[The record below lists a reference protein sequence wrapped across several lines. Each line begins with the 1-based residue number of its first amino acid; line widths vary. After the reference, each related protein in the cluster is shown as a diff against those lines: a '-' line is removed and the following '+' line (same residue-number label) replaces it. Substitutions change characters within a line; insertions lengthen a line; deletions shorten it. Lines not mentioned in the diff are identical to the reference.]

1 MKARARRVTED
12 RGAMALIVAI
22 VVPVLLLGI
31 GAVVVD
37 VGGWYAGR
45 AQDQNGADAAA
56 VAVANTCATG
66 ACDTTVGSKF
76 VDSATS
82 PNGDLSHQYAACGNS
97 STGGLNPCANVDV
110 PSTSQPVLEN
120 HHVCPFAP
128 SVGNYVDV
136 LTVPKNSD
144 GSNTISSLF
153 GKGKQQVAAC
163 SQVQWGQLGG
173 GTGLALGMSLCAWE
187 TATGGSV
194 SPEYATPEPPYP
206 ANAWPPG
213 YTAKVDSKHPVVAS
227 VGGENVVQIHGVAK
241 PCNDSSSGLNV
252 PGGFA
257 WLSNSPNGAAPADC
271 VVETDANGYVY
282 NNPGNLG
289 GKNSDCAN
297 AFAAIYAAGTSIPND
312 SNPIYLPVFDLA
324 CDSNGSLSPPPPP
337 PASPDCP
344 VGMPDSSYH
353 IAGYATFVLTG
364 YDVSPI
370 SEASMITGRGPCK
383 GSFDC
388 IYGMFTKGLTTARGD
403 ICVGDGC
410 GEFGGPTVVK
420 LTG

>member
-1 MKARARRVTED
+1 MWWLKARSRRSLED

-22 VVPVLLLGI
+22 VVPVVLLGI

-66 ACDTTVGSKF
+66 ACDTTAASKF
-76 VDSATS
+76 VDTASS

-120 HHVCPFAP
+120 GHVCPKAP
-128 SVGNYVDV
+128 SSASANYVDV

-144 GSNTISSLF
+144 GSNTMSSLF

-163 SQVQWGQLGG
+163 SQVQWGPLQG
-173 GTGLALGMSLCAWE
+173 GTGLALTMSLCAWE
-187 TATGGSV
+187 LETGGTTN
-194 SPEYATPEPPYP
+194 PTFATPEPPYP
-206 ANAWPPG
+206 ASGWPTPYPFG
-213 YTAKVDSKHPVVAS
+213 KVKSSNPVKANP
-227 VGGENVVQIHGVAK
+227 GGENVIQVHGDAK
-241 PCNDSSSGLNV
+241 ACASSPSGQNL

-257 WLSNSPNGAAPADC
+257 WLAD
-271 VVETDANGYVY
+271 DAQCNATIDVNGYVSSD
-282 NNPGNLG
+282 PGNNDPPECTTQL
-289 GKNSDCAN
+289 K
-297 AFAAIYAAGTSIPND
+297 AIYNATKTDGVPND
-312 SNPIYLPVFDLA
+312 LNPIAIPIFDMA
-324 CDSNGSLSPPPPP
+324 CGSDGKLQ
-337 PASPDCP
+337 PDDTTACP
-344 VGMPDSSYH
+344 SGMPTNSYH

-364 YDVSPI
+364 YNLGSQGLDNPSLINNGDVCNGSN
-370 SEASMITGRGPCK
+370 ITCL
-383 GSFDC
+383 
-388 IYGMFTKGLTTARGD
+388 YGMFTKGLVKSQGD
-403 ICVGDGC
+403 ICTSNC
-410 GEFGGPTVVK
+410 GTDYGAPVVVK